1 MSVLVEAISKAT
13 LLLGWFFIGVGI
25 AVLYHVW
32 RTINNDD

>member
-25 AVLYHVW
+25 AALYYVW
-32 RTINNDD
+32 KAINDD